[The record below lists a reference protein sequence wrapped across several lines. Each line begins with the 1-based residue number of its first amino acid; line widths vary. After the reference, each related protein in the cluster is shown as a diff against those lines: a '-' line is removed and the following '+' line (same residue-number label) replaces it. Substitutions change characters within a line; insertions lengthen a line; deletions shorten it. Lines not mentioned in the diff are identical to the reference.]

1 MCFNVENI
9 KNSLANRHQQVIN
22 PVIIGGSAIALILL
36 MDVRIG
42 FMVLMLSV
50 ISVKINML
58 LSRPLRSMAVRIQSL
73 LALCTESLT
82 DILAGINVIKM
93 FSGARIMTEKFADKI
108 GKGTGR
114 QILGIA

>member
-82 DILAGINVIKM
+82 DILAGINVNKM